1 MVSAFDL
8 TVRQVM
14 NPNPIR
20 LGPDS
25 PIQDALERMNGQ
37 RVGSVLIVEGERL
50 VGIFTERDFLKR
62 TTAAVP
68 GWRTLPLRDWMSP
81 TPYTIDPNA
90 TWEEAAMSMQR
101 LRVRHLPV
109 VEEGRVIGIVS
120 ARQLI
125 ARRAEHLN
133 LLVGERTQELR
144 QANEQ
149 LLARDSEVT
158 YYMKV
163 AARLQQRL
171 VLPAAPPQWP
181 ELTWGVHYAP
191 LDPLGGDYY
200 DFAQPSPDHLGIL
213 IADASGHG
221 IPAAMVAIMA
231 RLAFREMAERTTQP
245 GDVLAAMNRRLA
257 DLTDER
263 FVTAFYGVLDRQTM
277 RLTCANAGHP
287 FPFRYVARTRT
298 VEPLSARGLLLGID
312 PDEVYR
318 EREVELMPGDR
329 LCLFTDGVTDCR
341 NAIGESFGLERI
353 AAAIAP
359 NGKADRIL
367 LGGLLIDRL
376 SEFRGDTK
384 PCDDMTLV
392 MAEVHRRE

>member
-1 MVSAFDL
+1 MISALDL
-8 TVRQVM
+8 TVREVM

-20 LGPDS
+20 LSPDS

-37 RVGSVLIVEGERL
+37 RVGSVLVVEGERL

-62 TTAAVP
+62 TAAAVP
-68 GWRTLPLRDWMSP
+68 GWRTLPLREWMSP
-81 TPYTIDPNA
+81 NPYTIDPNA

-133 LLVGERTQELR
+133 LLVGERTQALK

-171 VLPAAPPQWP
+171 VLPAAPPAWP
-181 ELTWGVHYAP
+181 ELTWGVHYSP
-191 LDPLGGDYY
+191 LNPLGGDYY
-200 DFAQPSPDHLGIL
+200 DFAQPSADELGIL

-231 RLAFREMAERTTQP
+231 RLAFREIAERTNKP
-245 GDVLAAMNRRLA
+245 SEVLAAMNRRLA
-257 DLTDER
+257 DLTEER
-263 FVTAFYGVLDRQTM
+263 FVTAFYGVLNRQTL
-277 RLTCANAGHP
+277 RLTYANAGHP
-287 FPFRYVARTRT
+287 FPLRHVARTRT
-298 VEPLSARGLLLGID
+298 AEALSARGLLLGID

-318 EREVELMPGDR
+318 EREVDLMPGDR

-359 NGKADRIL
+359 DGRLDRTI
-367 LGGLLIDRL
+367 LGGRLIDRL
-376 SEFRGDTK
+376 NEFCGDAK
-384 PCDDMTLV
+384 QSDDMTLV
-392 MAEVHRRE
+392 MAEVHERE